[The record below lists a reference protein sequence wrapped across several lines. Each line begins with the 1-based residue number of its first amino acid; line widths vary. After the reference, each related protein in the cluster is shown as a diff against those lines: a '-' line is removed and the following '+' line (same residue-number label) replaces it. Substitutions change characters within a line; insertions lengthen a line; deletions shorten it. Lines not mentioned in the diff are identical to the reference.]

1 MILVDTSVWI
11 DFLNGADS
19 AHRHLLHRLI
29 EDEEDIAIA
38 EIILTEVLQGIQ
50 DERDVQRTQE
60 YLLAFPIYPPRGIPT
75 YLQAAWIYRACRKQ
89 GETVRKTVDCIIA
102 AICLENNL
110 TLLHKDSD
118 FDRIAAC
125 VGLRCQA
132 I

>member
-29 EDEEDIAIA
+29 EDEEDIAITG
-38 EIILTEVLQGIQ
+38 IILTEVLQGIQ
-50 DERDVQRTQE
+50 DERDVRRTQQS
-60 YLLAFPIYPPRGIPT
+60 LLAFPIYPSSGIPT
-75 YLQAAWIYRACRKQ
+75 YLQAARIYRSCRKK

-110 TLLHKDSD
+110 TLLHRDRD

-125 VGLRCQA
+125 TGLRCQA
-132 I
+132 V